1 MSCNRTSADQELNSI
16 LSMFQSNNRNEI
28 LYGKN
33 YDNGSGSGNGN
44 ENGNGSGNGSGIECG
59 MWECFVDTFSLIN
72 IFSYL
77 FLMLIAYVCLTYI
90 PLHDIQM
97 MNKVYTSL
105 FIMVG
110 YMICKM
116 VSLCNIFGVT
126 TC

>member
-33 YDNGSGSGNGN
+33 YDGDNGLSAANNQESVSGA
-44 ENGNGSGNGSGIECG
+44 ECG
-59 MWECFVDTFSLIN
+59 MWKCFVDTFSLIN

-110 YMICKM
+110 YMICKL